1 MDKVL
6 WLNKLLW
13 LIAAVLACIVIIGVA
28 GLTTD
33 TGTSDEQPGNG
44 PAAVATNPAVPALQQ
59 NASPTTVPV
68 RTAYNRTLALF
79 WNFALTGPYAANPD
93 WSAAVLDP
101 EPVTLFDVNG
111 DPLFYEFYLE
121 NNGTV
126 PGYFWTSAD
135 KRVGT
140 GVFRIYESTPHA
152 DYARIARTAETI
164 VKTGYPGWEVITEKP
179 GFYGRGY
186 PYLCTF
192 VTVKNTTN
200 AVRETIVVDAYT
212 DRIVPNHPT
221 VESTG
226 YAESYLDTIPPGEQ
240 SGQIARWELD
250 NSHAEKI
257 VAYAFA
263 HGIDPGLPLS
273 VQNTSIITGYYAAEP
288 VDPATFSDYLSLQPS
303 RGSKE

>member
-13 LIAAVLACIVIIGVA
+13 LIAAVLAVIVIIGLA
-28 GLTTD
+28 GLATD
-33 TGTSDEQPGNG
+33 TGTSGEQTGTDTITIATT
-44 PAAVATNPAVPALQQ
+44 PAALPLQQ
-59 NASPTTVPV
+59 NTRPTTVPV
-68 RTAYNRTLALF
+68 KTAYNRTLALF

-101 EPVTLFDVNG
+101 EPVTLFDVSG

-135 KRVGT
+135 KRVGV
-140 GVFRIYESTPHA
+140 GVFRIYESPPHA
-152 DYARIARTAETI
+152 DYARIARTAETL
-164 VKTGYPGWEVITEKP
+164 VKAGYPGWEVIAEKP
-179 GFYGRGY
+179 GLYGSGY

-192 VTVKNTTN
+192 VTVQNTTN

-212 DRIVPNHPT
+212 NRIVPNRLTEGSP
-221 VESTG
+221 G
-226 YAESYLDTIPPGEQ
+226 YAESYLDTFMPNEQ
-240 SGQIARWELD
+240 TTRIARWEAED
-250 NSHAEKI
+250 ARAEKI
-257 VAYAFA
+257 VAYALA

-273 VQNTSIITGYYAAEP
+273 KQNTSLITAYYTAEP
-288 VDPATFSDYLSLQPS
+288 EDPAVSSGNTSPDES
-303 RGSKE
+303 E

>member
-13 LIAAVLACIVIIGVA
+13 LITAVLAIIVIIGLA

-33 TGTSDEQPGNG
+33 TGTSGEQTGTDTITI
-44 PAAVATNPAVPALQQ
+44 ATTPAVQVLQQ
-59 NASPTTVPV
+59 NTSPTTVPV
-68 RTAYNRTLALF
+68 KTAYNRTLALF

-101 EPVTLFDVNG
+101 EPVTLFDVSG

-135 KRVGT
+135 KRVGV
-140 GVFRIYESTPHA
+140 GVFRIYESPPHA
-152 DYARIARTAETI
+152 DYARIARTAETL
-164 VKTGYPGWEVITEKP
+164 VKAGYPGWEVIAEKP
-179 GFYGRGY
+179 GLYGSGY

-192 VTVKNTTN
+192 VTVQNTTN

-212 DRIVPNHPT
+212 NRTVPIRPT
-221 VESTG
+221 EGSPG
-226 YAESYLDTIPPGEQ
+226 YAESYLDAIPPGDQ
-240 SGQIARWELD
+240 PGQVARWESD
-250 NSHAEKI
+250 YSPAEKI
-257 VAYAFA
+257 VTYALA
-263 HGIDPGLPLS
+263 HGIDPARPLS
-273 VQNTSIITGYYAAEP
+273 EQNTSVITAYYATEP
-288 VDPATFSDYLSLQPS
+288 EDPAV
-303 RGSKE
+303 GSNNTSPDESE